1 VYSSLVAGGGGGG
14 RAPGML
20 GSVPVDERSLPGQQQ
35 QRQQQHGDG
44 GVRPSDGQRRPG
56 GGRDGRQRTD

>member
-1 VYSSLVAGGGGGG
+1 VYSSLVAGGGGG

-35 QRQQQHGDG
+35 QQQRHGDG
-44 GVRPSDGQRRPG
+44 GVRPSDGQRPPG

>member
-1 VYSSLVAGGGGGG
+1 VYSSLVAGGGGG

-35 QRQQQHGDG
+35 QQQQRHGDG
-44 GVRPSDGQRRPG
+44 GVRPSDGQRPPG